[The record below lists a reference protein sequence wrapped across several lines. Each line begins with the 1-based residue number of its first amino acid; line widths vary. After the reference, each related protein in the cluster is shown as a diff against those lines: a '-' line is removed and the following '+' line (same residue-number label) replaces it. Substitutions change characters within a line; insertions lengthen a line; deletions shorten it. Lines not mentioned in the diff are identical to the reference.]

1 MSQPLVGMDLT
12 DLREALGPDQP
23 GYRARQIYE
32 ALYRGQ
38 ATDLVQISTL
48 PAGMRQD
55 LAGRHAVGL
64 PTVDRLYESTDGTRR
79 YLLRLAD
86 GRTVETVLMPE
97 GERDTICISSQVG
110 CPVDCK
116 FCMTA
121 LLGLERS
128 LTAGEIVGQV
138 LLVARE
144 NQLRP
149 DGGRLNIV
157 MMGQGE
163 PLLNLPNV
171 VKATRILLDPEG
183 FGLSPRRITVSTA
196 GIIPKIAE
204 LGREPVR
211 PKLAI
216 SLNAS
221 TEEQRQELMPITRK
235 YHLKDL
241 MAACNAYPLR
251 PWEKL
256 TFEYVLLKGVNDTDA
271 DARRVV
277 KLLANLNAK
286 VNLIAL
292 NPGPGIPYETPDPER
307 VASFQAIVRRGAALL
322 RAQAARARY
331 LRRLRPAQEQ
341 FASRCRTARCLP
353 PRYSRDAF
361 PPQSSCSPVC
371 RRALKERAVRAP
383 HPACAAQRFSP
394 TAGAGEHR
402 EFPALVV
409 RARFGGRRRPGLHRR
424 RQGRARSES
433 SPHSTAAARARSKV
447 RSLPTCGPA

>member
-1 MSQPLVGMDLT
+1 MPQPLVGMELS
-12 DLREALGPDQP
+12 DLREALGPERP
-23 GYRARQIYE
+23 AYRAKQIYQ

-38 ATDLVQISTL
+38 AAAFTQISTL
-48 PAGMRQD
+48 PAAMRAD
-55 LAGRHAVGL
+55 LAARHTVGL
-64 PTVDRLYESTDGTRR
+64 PEIARVYQSADGTRR
-79 YLLRLAD
+79 YLLRLDDA
-86 GRTVETVLMPE
+86 RTVETVLMPE

-144 NQLRP
+144 NHLRQ

-157 MMGQGE
+157 IMGQGE
-163 PLLNLPNV
+163 PLLNLENV
-171 VKATRILLDPEG
+171 AKATRILLDPAG

-196 GIIPKIAE
+196 GIVPKIDE
-204 LGREPVR
+204 LGRQPVR

-221 TEEQRQELMPITRK
+221 TEESRRELMPITRK

-241 MAACNAYPLR
+241 MEACRRYPLR

-256 TFEYVLLKGVNDTDA
+256 TFEYVLLKGVNDSDA

-277 KLLANLNAK
+277 RLLANLNCK

-292 NPGPGIPYETPDPER
+292 NPGPEIPYETPAPER
-307 VASFQAIVRRGAALL
+307 VAGFQQIVRRAVPCFVRKPRGLDIYAACGQLK
-322 RAQAARARY
+322 RA
-331 LRRLRPAQEQ
+331 
-341 FASRCRTARCLP
+341 SG
-353 PRYSRDAF
+353 D
-361 PPQSSCSPVC
+361 
-371 RRALKERAVRAP
+371 
-383 HPACAAQRFSP
+383 
-394 TAGAGEHR
+394 
-402 EFPALVV
+402 
-409 RARFGGRRRPGLHRR
+409 
-424 RQGRARSES
+424 
-433 SPHSTAAARARSKV
+433 
-447 RSLPTCGPA
+447 